1 MQDVLSRYLTRFYS
15 SAYRQLGNIWSKLDL
30 TVSQCQASNNPSLC
44 RWTAI
49 APRSR
54 LRKPDPAG
62 FHRQAANSLYTDTA
76 ISLSTL
82 GQSVLLHISNLTI
95 FENLDLAP
103 WRRLESR
110 MRLFELTS
118 PPKSDGPK
126 EEVPQIHLDSRN
138 HVP

>member
-1 MQDVLSRYLTRFYS
+1 MPGFEQSHH
-15 SAYRQLGNIWSKLDL
+15 SAGGPQSLHVQGCVELDL
-30 TVSQCQASNNPSLC
+30 
-44 RWTAI
+44 
-49 APRSR
+49 
-54 LRKPDPAG
+54 AG
-62 FHRQAANSLYTDTA
+62 FRRRAARSPYTDTA

-82 GQSVLLHISNLTI
+82 GQLVLLHIANLTI

-118 PPKSDGPK
+118 PPKSDGLK

-138 HVP
+138 HVPYKSHALSCLESSRVSVCPRRPV